1 MIVDNEY
8 SESEMD
14 DPPVRKDAPNNNPSD
29 DDELADDAKD
39 MERPLLL
46 LPPPLI
52 MDTLLPDRERVIILQ
67 VLVIWRRLAEEYLG
81 K

>member
-1 MIVDNEY
+1 
-8 SESEMD
+8 MD

-67 VLVIWRRLAEEYLG
+67 VLVIWRRLARGVG

>member
-1 MIVDNEY
+1 MIVDTEY

-14 DPPVRKDAPNNNPSD
+14 DPPVRKDAPNPS
-29 DDELADDAKD
+29 DELADDAKD
-39 MERPLLL
+39 MERPLL

>member
-1 MIVDNEY
+1 
-8 SESEMD
+8 MD
-14 DPPVRKDAPNNNPSD
+14 DPPLRKDAPNNNPSD

-39 MERPLLL
+39 IERPLL

-67 VLVIWRRLAEEYLG
+67 VLVRSEEACRG
-81 K
+81 VGN